1 LSDVE
6 QPLTESAFQLLL
18 HIEGGISVSLILST
32 LWHLGA
38 DPTAFATIGRIDE
51 FDAQGTSGDPEVRA
65 NVVYRLV
72 LLLMASAR

>member
-1 LSDVE
+1 M
-6 QPLTESAFQLLL
+6 
-18 HIEGGISVSLILST
+18 SLILST

-51 FDAQGTSGDPEVRA
+51 LDAQGVSSDPEVRA